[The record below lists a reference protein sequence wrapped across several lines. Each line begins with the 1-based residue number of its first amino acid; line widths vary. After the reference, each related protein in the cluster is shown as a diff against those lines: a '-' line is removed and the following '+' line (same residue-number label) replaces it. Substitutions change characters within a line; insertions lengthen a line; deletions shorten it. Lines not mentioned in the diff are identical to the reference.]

1 MIQLGEEMTE
11 SARYIDSIDA
21 MWPDGYARETLFRA
35 SGDMLAPA
43 PPAKGFWAGLLQFAS
58 HWRMKRS
65 GRLALLELTD
75 DQLKDIGV
83 TRIDAKR
90 EARKS
95 WLLMR
100 P

>member
-1 MIQLGEEMTE
+1 MTD
-11 SARYIDSIDA
+11 SVRYIDAIDT
-21 MWPDGYARETLFRA
+21 MWPDGYAREALFRS

-43 PPAKGFWAGLLQFAS
+43 PPPKGFWLRLLQSVS

-65 GRLALLELTD
+65 GRLALLELSD
-75 DQLKDIGV
+75 DQLRDIGV
-83 TRIDAKR
+83 TRIDADR

-95 WLLMR
+95 WMLLR

>member
-1 MIQLGEEMTE
+1 MTD
-11 SARYIDSIDA
+11 SVRYIDAIDT
-21 MWPDGYARETLFRA
+21 MWPDGYAREALFRS
-35 SGDMLAPA
+35 SGDMLAAA
-43 PPAKGFWAGLLQFAS
+43 PPPKGFWAKLLQSAS

-83 TRIDAKR
+83 TRGDVER
-90 EARKS
+90 EVRKS

>member
-1 MIQLGEEMTE
+1 MAD
-11 SARYIDSIDA
+11 SVRYIDAIDT
-21 MWPDGYARETLFRA
+21 MWPDGYAREALFRS

-43 PPAKGFWAGLLQFAS
+43 PLPKGFWAKLSQSVS

-83 TRIDAKR
+83 TRVDAEH

-95 WLLMR
+95 WILMR